1 MENKKNK
8 IWNLYFTLIISFLI
22 FVSFGLIQTLL
33 AFIYGANN
41 LEDINNHVGLISLIS
56 SFVGCFLI
64 IITIKIRGSSV
75 IDYLNLRKTNFY
87 PFKIIG
93 SFLMLLIMMEALAN
107 SYPNL
112 FEDQFAVDIYQA
124 TNKKLLLFLGIV
136 LFGPVFEEFLFRG
149 FLFKGLEN
157 SIGGSN
163 AIIISAFLFSF
174 VHIQYSIWILLF
186 MVFPMALF
194 LGYVRFKTQS
204 LLFPIGL
211 HCLNNFITFLLVYL
225 GFY

>member
-33 AFIYGANN
+33 AFMYGANN

>member
-22 FVSFGLIQTLL
+22 FVLFGLIQTLL

>member
-1 MENKKNK
+1 M
-8 IWNLYFTLIISFLI
+8 
-22 FVSFGLIQTLL
+22 
-33 AFIYGANN
+33 
-41 LEDINNHVGLISLIS
+41 
-56 SFVGCFLI
+56 
-64 IITIKIRGSSV
+64 
-75 IDYLNLRKTNFY
+75 DYLNLRKTNFY